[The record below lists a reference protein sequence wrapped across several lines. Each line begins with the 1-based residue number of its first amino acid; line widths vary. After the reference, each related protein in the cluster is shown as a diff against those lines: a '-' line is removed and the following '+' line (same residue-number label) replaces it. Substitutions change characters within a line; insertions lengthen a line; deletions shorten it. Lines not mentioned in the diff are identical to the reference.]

1 MAELVYEKIKQS
13 LQASESLYHRL
24 ILLVGETGSGK
35 TTTLKNLAE
44 EFGSQVININFAL
57 SSELLELTATQRSLR
72 LPSILDGIVSRA
84 RSPVVLDNLEILFD
98 KCLQQDPLRLLLSI
112 SRNRAVVASWSG
124 TMDCGT
130 LLYAEADHPEYRS
143 YSSPEVLIVDTY
155 GNATIDSGKINKGV

>member
-1 MAELVYEKIKQS
+1 MTELLYEKIKLS
-13 LQASESLYHRL
+13 LDASESLYHRL
-24 ILLVGETGSGK
+24 ILLVGDTGSDK
-35 TTTLKNLAE
+35 TTTLKNLAD
-44 EFGSQVININFAL
+44 EFGVQVINVNLAL
-57 SSELLELTATQRSLR
+57 SSELLSLTATQRSLR

-84 RSPVVLDNLEILFD
+84 PPPVVLDHLEILFD
-98 KCLQQDPLRLLLSI
+98 TCLQQDPLRLLLSI

-155 GNATIDSGKINKGV
+155 GNATIDSGKTNKGA